1 MTQTPSEMPAVSVRE
16 ADLEDGDQV
25 ARLFEILD
33 ADARGRE
40 DHLGS
45 CFIEA

>member
-1 MTQTPSEMPAVSVRE
+1 MPVVSVRE
-16 ADLEDGDQV
+16 ADLENEAQM

-33 ADARGRE
+33 AYARGRE

-45 CFIEA
+45 CFIES